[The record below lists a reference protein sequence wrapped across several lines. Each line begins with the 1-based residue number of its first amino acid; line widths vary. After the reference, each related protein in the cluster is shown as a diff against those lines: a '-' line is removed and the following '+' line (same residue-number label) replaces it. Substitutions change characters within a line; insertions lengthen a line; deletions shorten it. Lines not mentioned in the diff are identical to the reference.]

1 MYRKKTLLFLLLL
14 PLLNG
19 AGQDSTVQT
28 VFADTLPAA
37 KAGPLYDSSGV
48 SFGGISIGL
57 SARQQKNRVWVVT
70 GANILGYGGVM
81 SVLAAAWYS
90 DYHKTKLHSF
100 NDSREW
106 LQMDKVGHFYGTWI
120 ESRANNEMWKWAGLE
135 RKKRIWISGL
145 TSLAFQTTI
154 EYLDGRSADWGW
166 SWADF
171 GANILGS
178 GSFIAQEL
186 AWDEQKI
193 KFKWSFHRKEY
204 NDPLL
209 NQRSD
214 ALFGKR
220 SAERFL
226 KDYNGQAYWA
236 SMNIKTLLP
245 RSDIPAWLSVSLGYG
260 AEGMFGGEEN
270 LARDEN
276 GQVIFD
282 RRDIP
287 RRRQWYLSPDIDFS
301 KIKTNKTGLKILFT
315 VLNAFKFPA
324 PALELSNGKL
334 KARGLVF

>member
-14 PLLNG
+14 ALLNG

-301 KIKTNKTGLKILFT
+301 KIKTNKKGLKILFT